1 MLGTI
6 KLRTYWR
13 RVDSFEMVVDDL
25 HRLRAHIVS
34 ETEEPIRIGAKVFR
48 FSNGFT
54 FFADSGI
61 PQDLHFYES
70 PEEVIALIDAELNRI
85 LAEVHS

>member
-13 RVDSFEMVVDDL
+13 RVDSFEMAVDDL

-34 ETEEPIRIGAKVFR
+34 ETEEPIRIGSKVFR

-54 FFADSGI
+54 FLRTVASLKTCI
-61 PQDLHFYES
+61 LMSRLKKLLH
-70 PEEVIALIDAELNRI
+70 
-85 LAEVHS
+85 